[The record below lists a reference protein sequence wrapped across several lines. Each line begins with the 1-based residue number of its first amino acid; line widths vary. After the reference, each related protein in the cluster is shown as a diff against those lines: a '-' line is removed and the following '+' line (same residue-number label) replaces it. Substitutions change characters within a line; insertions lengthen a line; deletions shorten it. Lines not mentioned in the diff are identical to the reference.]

1 MLHVL
6 HNDVWQVGVLP
17 NTGGSIA
24 YAKIQRNG
32 QWHDFFRPTPEADRD
47 DALKTASYPLIPWSN
62 RIRDAKMTFR
72 GVDYLMRANWPDG
85 TAIHGVVR
93 EYALAVVSADDTHIR
108 MTFDSRQHAAINYPF
123 AFTAWVEYHLD
134 GGNFV
139 TRIGVANA
147 DSEPIPVG
155 FGTHPFIMRTLTSP
169 TDTLSLE
176 IPCTHAF
183 PLVDCMP
190 VGAPVPVEPRLD
202 YQTLRP
208 LGNVFVDDCLTRRVL
223 GKPIRF
229 VYPQSH
235 TTITHW
241 MDHLYRNVIVY
252 MPVDFP
258 YIAVE
263 PVTNTND
270 GFNMLAQGIA
280 DHHVC
285 VLQPGEAREAMSGYS
300 IES

>member
-1 MLHVL
+1 
-6 HNDVWQVGVLP
+6 
-17 NTGGSIA
+17 
-24 YAKIQRNG
+24 
-32 QWHDFFRPTPEADRD
+32 
-47 DALKTASYPLIPWSN
+47 
-62 RIRDAKMTFR
+62 
-72 GVDYLMRANWPDG
+72 MRANWPDG

-93 EYALAVVSADDTHIR
+93 EYPLAVLEADDTSIR
-108 MTFDSRQHAAINYPF
+108 MWFDSRLHAAVNFPF
-123 AFTAWVEYHLD
+123 AFTAWVEYRLE
-134 GGNFV
+134 GANFI
-139 TRIGVANA
+139 TRIGVNNV

-155 FGTHPFIMRTLTSP
+155 FGTHPFLMRALTSP

-176 IPCTHAF
+176 LPCTHAF

-202 YQTLRP
+202 YQRLRP
-208 LGNVFVDDCLTRRVL
+208 IGNVFVDDCLTNRLL

-229 VYPQSH
+229 VYPESH

-252 MPVDFP
+252 MPVDYP

-270 GFNMLAQGIA
+270 GFNMLAQGVA
-280 DHHVC
+280 DHHVHI
-285 VLQPGEAREAMSGYS
+285 LQPGEAREAMSGYS
-300 IES
+300 VES